1 MRLGSHTAEER
12 ALKRQGPG
20 VDYWATPL
28 DGGHCR
34 LDLVTERD
42 RESIGVFRHM
52 KNCHMR
58 EGLELLFAASQR

>member
-12 ALKRQGPG
+12 ALKRQGLG
-20 VDYWATPL
+20 VDYWPTPL

-42 RESIGVFRHM
+42 RESIGAFRHM
-52 KNCHMR
+52 KNHHM
-58 EGLELLFAASQR
+58 